1 MHQKNATDRM
11 QINALKPS
19 TLIWFFVLAFIVL
32 FAGYG
37 LRDPWPADEPRFVLV
52 AKQMVESGNWLFPHR
67 GIELYPD
74 KPPVFFWILSICYYL
89 IGSWRWSFLLP
100 SLLAGML
107 TLWLTF
113 DLGKRLWTPRSGLW
127 AALAVLVSVQFVYQF
142 KRAQIDPVLVAMT
155 TAAFYCIARHL
166 LLGPNWKLLYA
177 GFFLAGLG
185 VITKGVG
192 FLPLLCLLPL
202 MLYRRAG
209 FQPLSAKQV
218 GDAKR
223 WLLAM
228 LTFFGA
234 IALWFVPVV
243 YLGLTSDNPEHRQY
257 LENILFKQ
265 TAERYANPWHHH
277 EPFYYFIEIIGLF
290 WLPFSLSFFW
300 LVKPWREAMKA
311 RDLKVCLP
319 LFWGILVVL
328 FFSISSG
335 KRDMYIL
342 PALPAFALAAAPFL
356 QQISERIGFRR
367 CLLAFILLLGL
378 LLFGLGLSAYLGKAA
393 FAQKIIIER
402 GLGSEVQWLWWMLMV
417 CGVIALAA
425 GFWAT
430 THKILQATAISLL
443 ALWLGYGFVVHP
455 VLDRSSSSR
464 DLMVRARVQAGP
476 DTEIG
481 LVAWKEQNL
490 LQAQGKVVEFGF
502 LQPETTQLAS
512 GMQWL
517 QLSPQSRWLLISQH
531 AKFDCIK
538 FSAPDA
544 IDLEKA
550 NRRAWWLVNA
560 KAVSACDAN
569 TLFQQSITP

>member
-1 MHQKNATDRM
+1 MYKDT
-11 QINALKPS
+11 LKPS

-67 GIELYPD
+67 GMELYPD

-100 SLLAGML
+100 SLLASML

-113 DLGKRLWTPRSGLW
+113 DLGKRLWTPRTGLW
-127 AALAVLVSVQFVYQF
+127 AAVAVLVSVQFVYQF

-155 TAAFYCIARHL
+155 TSAFYCIARHL
-166 LLGPNWKLLYA
+166 LFGPNWKLLYA

-202 MLYRRAG
+202 ILYRHAG
-209 FQPLSAKQV
+209 FQPLTAKQS

-228 LTFFGA
+228 LAFFAA
-234 IALWFVPVV
+234 IALWLLPVV
-243 YLGLTSDNPEHRQY
+243 YVGLTSDNPEHRQY

-265 TAERYANPWHHH
+265 TAERYANPWHHYQ
-277 EPFYYFIEIIGLF
+277 PFYYFIEIIGLF

-300 LVKPWREAMKA
+300 LVKPWREAVKT
-311 RDLKVCLP
+311 RDLKVSLP

-356 QQISERIGFRR
+356 QQISERIAFRR
-367 CLLAFILLLGL
+367 CLLVFVLLLGL

-393 FAQKIIIER
+393 FAQKIIVER
-402 GLGSEVQWLWWMLMV
+402 GLGPEVRWLCWMLMV
-417 CGVIALAA
+417 CGAIALVT
-425 GFWAT
+425 GFWART
-430 THKILQATAISLL
+430 GKVLHATAISLL

-464 DLMVRARVQAGP
+464 DLMNRVRVQAGSN
-476 DTEIG
+476 TEIG
-481 LVAWKEQNL
+481 LVAWKEQYL

-502 LQPETTQLAS
+502 LQPDTTQLAR
-512 GMQWL
+512 GIQWL
-517 QLSPQSRWLLISQH
+517 RASPQTRVLLINKLPEFECVNF
-531 AKFDCIK
+531 AL
-538 FSAPDA
+538 PDA
-544 IDLEKA
+544 IDLKKA
-550 NRRAWWLVNA
+550 NRKAWYLVNW
-560 KAVSACDAN
+560 KAVSGCN
-569 TLFQQSITP
+569 TGDLLARPHLAIQQ